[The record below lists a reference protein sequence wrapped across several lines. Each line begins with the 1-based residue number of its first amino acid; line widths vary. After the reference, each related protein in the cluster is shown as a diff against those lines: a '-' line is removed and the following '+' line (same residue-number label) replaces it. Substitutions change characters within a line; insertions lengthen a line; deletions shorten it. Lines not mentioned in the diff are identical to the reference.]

1 MAGLL
6 AIMNATDEEF
16 GSLTGSI
23 ENCNGAAQ
31 NMQKYYVGQFKRRHG
46 YFKICC

>member
-31 NMQKYYVGQFKRRHG
+31 NMQNIMLD
-46 YFKICC
+46 KICPFTQ